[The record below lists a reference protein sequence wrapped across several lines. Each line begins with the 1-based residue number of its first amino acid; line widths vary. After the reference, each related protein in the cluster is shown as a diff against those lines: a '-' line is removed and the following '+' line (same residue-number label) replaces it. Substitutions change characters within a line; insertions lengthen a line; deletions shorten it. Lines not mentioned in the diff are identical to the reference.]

1 MKAGALQGD
10 ARSRACAVLLASVLA
25 GPALGQEAAPP
36 PQPGLI
42 ERVAPAPT
50 PSLGPALLP
59 PEPPPTTGPGALRR
73 VALGAVRVAGNTA
86 LPAVV
91 LLPPGLAGQDA
102 TLAEIEAARL
112 AALAAYRAA
121 GFAYVA
127 VGASL
132 SAGAEGRADLLLTVT
147 EGFVATLALEGEIGP
162 AARQLRRFLEP
173 LVGQRPLPHAALER
187 ALLLA
192 GDIPG
197 VTARGLLRPVEGEP
211 GALELL
217 VRLERQAVSGFASLD
232 NRGNTA
238 TGAWQGL
245 LVGQLN
251 ALTHRGE
258 RSELALFQSDQHGQ
272 SFGQLS
278 HEVFLG
284 ASGLRLRGFAG
295 AGRAAP
301 GGALAALGYAGETR
315 VAGLALSQPLIRSRP
330 RNLTL
335 TAQLDAFESLVRL
348 RPGDGAPRERASRD
362 AVRALR
368 LGVEGEVRDARL
380 GFAPAAAVS
389 TGSLRLH
396 RGLEALGASTGSHGT
411 SARLGSDFGFFRAVA
426 EASRTQPLF
435 QPAEGWMV
443 SAHVAG
449 AVQWSDDALPPAEK
463 FYLGGNRLG
472 RGFFAGQLAGDR
484 AIAGS
489 LEIQAATQLPLPWS
503 AEPRGL
509 QLYLF
514 RDEARATDNASD
526 AGARRLASWGGGVRL
541 QLSDR
546 AQVELEGLRRITRQ
560 PDGAGVRELD
570 AGAVFTRLLIRF

>member
-1 MKAGALQGD
+1 MKPGVLRGDSMGRAGA
-10 ARSRACAVLLASVLA
+10 ALLAGFLA
-25 GPALGQEAAPP
+25 GPALAQPAVPP

-42 ERVAPAPT
+42 ERVAPGPT
-50 PSLGPALLP
+50 PTLGPALLP
-59 PEPPPTTGPGALRR
+59 PEPLAATGPGAQRR
-73 VALGAVRVAGNTA
+73 VPVGQIRISGNTA
-86 LPAVV
+86 LAATAP
-91 LLPPGLAGQDA
+91 LPPDLAGREA

-112 AALAAYRAA
+112 AVLGAYRAA

-147 EGFVATLALEGEIGP
+147 EGFIATLAIEGAIGP
-162 AARQLRRFLEP
+162 AERQVRRFLEP
-173 LVGQRPLPHAALER
+173 LVGQTPLPHAALER

-197 VTARGLLRPVEGEP
+197 VTARGLLRPVEGAP

-217 VRLERQAVSGFASLD
+217 VRLERQALSGFASLD

-251 ALTHRGE
+251 AFSSRGE
-258 RSELALFQSDQHGQ
+258 RTDLALFQSDQHGQ

-315 VAGLALSQPLIRSRP
+315 VGGVALSQPLIRSRP

-335 TAQLDAFESLVRL
+335 TAQIDAFESLVRL

-368 LGVEGEVRDARL
+368 LGVDGEVRDAWL
-380 GFAPAAAVS
+380 GFAPAAASS
-389 TGSLRLH
+389 TASLRLH
-396 RGLEALGASTGSHGT
+396 HGLEVFGASDGSHGT
-411 SARLGSDFGFFRAVA
+411 SARLGSDFGFFRVVA
-426 EASRTQPLF
+426 EASRTQPLL
-435 QPAEGWMV
+435 QPAPGWML
-443 SAHVAG
+443 SLHAAG
-449 AVQWSDDALPPAEK
+449 AVQWTDDALPPAEK

-472 RGFFAGQLAGDR
+472 RGFFAGQLSGDR

-489 LEIQAATQLPLPWS
+489 LELHATTHLGLPWS
-503 AEPRGL
+503 AEPRGV
-509 QLYLF
+509 QFYLF
-514 RDEARATDNASD
+514 RDEARATDIGSD
-526 AGARRLASWGGGVRL
+526 AGARRLASWGAGIRL
-541 QLSDR
+541 QVSEA
-546 AQVELEGLRRITRQ
+546 AQIEIEGLRRITRQ
-560 PDGAGVRELD
+560 PEGAGVRELD
-570 AGAVFTRLLIRF
+570 AGAVFTRLLVRF

>member
-1 MKAGALQGD
+1 MAWGL
-10 ARSRACAVLLASVLA
+10 
-25 GPALGQEAAPP
+25 PAQVPAQAQAQVQPPP

-42 ERVAPAPT
+42 ERVAPAPA

-59 PEPPPTTGPGALRR
+59 PEPEAVTGPGATRR
-73 VALGAVRVAGNTA
+73 LPLGAVRIRGHTA
-86 LPAVV
+86 LPEAA
-91 LLPPGLAGQDA
+91 LRPEGLAQRSV

-112 AALAAYRAA
+112 AVLGAYRAA

-132 SAGAEGRADLLLTVT
+132 VAGAEGQVDLLLTVT
-147 EGFVATLALEGEIGP
+147 EGFVAEVALEGEIGP
-162 AARQLRRFLEP
+162 AARQVRRFLDP
-173 LVGQRPLPHAALER
+173 LIGQRPLPHAALER

-197 VTARGLLRPVEGEP
+197 VTARGLLRPIEGEP
-211 GALELL
+211 GALQLL
-217 VRLERQAVSGFASLD
+217 VRLERAPLSGFASLD

-251 ALTHRGE
+251 AVTRFGE
-258 RSELALFQSDQHGQ
+258 RSEVALFQSDQHGQ
-272 SFGQLS
+272 SFGQFS

-284 ASGLRLRGFAG
+284 GSGLRLRGFAG

-315 VAGLALSQPLIRSRP
+315 VAGLSLAQPLIRSRP

-348 RPGDGAPRERASRD
+348 RPGEGAPREQASRD

-368 LGVEGEVRDARL
+368 LGLEGEARDALL

-389 TGSLRLH
+389 SASLRLH
-396 RGLEALGASTGSHGT
+396 RGLEVFGASTGSHGT
-411 SARLGSDFGFFRAVA
+411 SARLGSDFGFFRLAA
-426 EASRTQPLF
+426 EASRLQPLF
-435 QPAEGWMV
+435 QPAEGWV
-443 SAHVAG
+443 LSLYGAG
-449 AVQWSDDALPPAEK
+449 AIQWADDALPPAEK

-472 RGFFAGQLAGDR
+472 RGFFAGQIAGDR

-489 LEIQAATQLPLPWS
+489 LELQAATQVTPPWS
-503 AEPRGL
+503 ADPLGL
-509 QLYLF
+509 VLYLF
-514 RDEARATDNASD
+514 RDEGRAADNASD
-526 AGARRLASWGGGVRL
+526 AGARRLASWGGGLRL
-541 QLSDR
+541 QLSER
-546 AQVELEGLRRITRQ
+546 AQIELEGVNRITRR
-560 PDGAGVRELD
+560 PEGAGVRELEE
-570 AGAVFTRLLIRF
+570 GAVLSRLLLRF

>member
-1 MKAGALQGD
+1 M
-10 ARSRACAVLLASVLA
+10 A
-25 GPALGQEAAPP
+25 GPALGQTAAPPQSIPQPP

-42 ERVAPAPT
+42 ERVAPPPT

-59 PEPPPTTGPGALRR
+59 PEPLAATGPGAARR
-73 VALGAVRVAGNTA
+73 VRLDAVRIAGNTA
-86 LPAVV
+86 LPSAT
-91 LLPPGLAGQDA
+91 LQPEGLAGRDA
-102 TLAEIEAARL
+102 SLAEIEAARL
-112 AALAAYRAA
+112 AVLGAYRAA

-132 SAGAEGRADLLLTVT
+132 SAGAEGGADLLLTVT
-147 EGFVATLALEGEIGP
+147 EGFVAALALDGDIGP
-162 AARQLRRFLEP
+162 AAQQVRRFLAP
-173 LVGQRPLPHAALER
+173 LLGQRPLPHAALER

-192 GDIPG
+192 SDIPG
-197 VTARGLLRPVEGEP
+197 VTARGVLRPIEGDP

-217 VRLERQAVSGFASLD
+217 VRLERAALSGFASLD

-251 ALTHRGE
+251 AFTSRGE
-258 RSELALFQSDQHGQ
+258 RTELALFQSDQHGQ

-284 ASGLRLRGFAG
+284 GSGLRLRGFAG

-301 GGALAALGYAGETR
+301 GGALAALGYAGDTR

-335 TAQLDAFESLVRL
+335 SAQFDAFESVVQL
-348 RPGDGAPRERASRD
+348 RQGEGAPRERASRD

-368 LGVEGEVRDARL
+368 LGLEGEVRDAWL
-380 GFAPAAAVS
+380 GFAPAAASS
-389 TGSLRLH
+389 TASLRLH
-396 RGLEALGASTGSHGT
+396 HGVEAFGASTGSHGT
-411 SARLGSDFGFFRAVA
+411 SARLGSDFGFLRVVA
-426 EASRTQPLF
+426 EASRLQPLF
-435 QPAEGWMV
+435 QPADGWMV
-443 SAHVAG
+443 SAFAAG

-472 RGFFAGQLAGDR
+472 RGFFAGQLSGDR
-484 AIAGS
+484 AIGGS
-489 LEIQAATQLPLPWS
+489 LELQLATHITPPWS
-503 AEPRGL
+503 ADPRGV
-509 QLYLF
+509 QFYAF

-526 AGARRLASWGGGVRL
+526 TGPRRLASWGGGVRL
-541 QLSDR
+541 QLSDS
-546 AQVELEGLRRITRQ
+546 AQLEFEGLHRITRQ
-560 PDGAGVRELD
+560 PEGSGVVALD
-570 AGAVFTRLLIRF
+570 EGAVFTRLLLRF

>member
-1 MKAGALQGD
+1 MKAGALRGD
-10 ARSRACAVLLASVLA
+10 FTSRACASLLGAILA
-25 GPALGQEAAPP
+25 GPVLAQGPP

-42 ERVAPAPT
+42 ERVAPSPA

-59 PEPPPTTGPGALRR
+59 PEPLAATGPGAQRR
-73 VALGAVRVAGNTA
+73 VPLGAVRITGNAA
-86 LPAVV
+86 LPIPV
-91 LLPPGLAGQDA
+91 PDGLDGREV

-112 AALAAYRAA
+112 AVLAAYRAA

-147 EGFVATLALEGEIGP
+147 EGFVAALALEGAIGP
-162 AARQLRRFLEP
+162 AERQVRRFLEP
-173 LVGQRPLPHAALER
+173 LVGQRPLPHALLER

-192 GDIPG
+192 GDISG

-217 VRLERQAVSGFASLD
+217 VRLERQALTGFASLD
-232 NRGNTA
+232 NRGNPA

-245 LVGQLN
+245 AVGQLN
-251 ALTHRGE
+251 AFTQRGE
-258 RSELALFQSDQHGQ
+258 RSEAAVFQSDQHGQ
-272 SFGQLS
+272 SFGQFS

-315 VAGLALSQPLIRSRP
+315 VAGLALSLPVIRSRP

-348 RPGDGAPRERASRD
+348 RAGEGAPRERASRD

-368 LGVEGEVRDARL
+368 LGVEGEIRDAWL
-380 GFAPAAAVS
+380 GFAPAAATS
-389 TGSLRLH
+389 TASLRLH
-396 RGLEALGASTGSHGT
+396 RGLEVFGASSGSHGT

-426 EASRTQPLF
+426 EATRLQPLF
-435 QPAEGWMV
+435 QPAEGWV
-443 SAHVAG
+443 ISAYAAG
-449 AVQWSDDALPPAEK
+449 AVQWADDALPPAEK

-489 LEIQAATQLPLPWS
+489 LELQAATHLTLPWS
-503 AEPRGL
+503 EDPRGVNV
-509 QLYLF
+509 YLF
-514 RDEARATDNASD
+514 RDEARATDNGSD

-541 QLSDR
+541 QLSEH
-546 AQVELEGLRRITRQ
+546 AQIEIEGLRRITRQ
-560 PDGAGVRELD
+560 PEGAGVRALE
-570 AGAVFTRLLIRF
+570 AEAVFTRLLIRF